1 MIISAHPPN
10 WDASWISDSSPKPRS
25 STSPVE
31 STQGLGKESRSNQ
44 QQQRS
49 RGRGGRG
56 RGASGRRYSDQNY
69 QRSVSDSKYAVRSPQ
84 FQDSEAIKHRATAS
98 EGAVQPADRKS
109 SDSSRNR
116 ARGKTPAVNGG
127 RANGDTDI
135 SEETMP
141 SRGYSASTQSSSDST
156 ADWCTV
162 THRKTHSQR
171 TESTDSRR
179 SDQRTFN
186 QSRDKRPSGEGRGG
200 RGGQRGRGNRDR
212 GRGDRGRGD
221 RGHGSGGS
229 RGRGRGGKG

>member
-1 MIISAHPPN
+1 MLISARPPN

-25 STSPVE
+25 STFPVE

-49 RGRGGRG
+49 RGRVGRG

-69 QRSVSDSKYAVRSPQ
+69 QRSVSDSKCAVRSPQ
-84 FQDSEAIKHRATAS
+84 FQDNEAIKHRATAS

-116 ARGKTPAVNGG
+116 AQRGKTPAVNGG
-127 RANGDTDI
+127 GANGDTNI
-135 SEETMP
+135 SEETTP
-141 SRGYSASTQSSSDST
+141 SRGDSASTQSSSDST

-186 QSRDKRPSGEGRGG
+186 QSRDKRTFGEGRGG
-200 RGGQRGRGNRDR
+200 RGGQRDRGNR
-212 GRGDRGRGD
+212 GRGDRGR
-221 RGHGSGGS
+221 GSGGS
-229 RGRGRGGKG
+229 RGRGRSGKG